1 MRLLKALTVLL
12 AVGGV
17 IALIVAARATPRPL
31 MRIAAIQPAMN
42 FGYVRVQG
50 TVMAFPSFSARDR
63 YLSFQIWDGSGE
75 LRVTAY
81 RAVVDALLSGERI
94 PLPGDRVSVEGTLRI
109 RDDEPSLILNAA
121 DGLLIETPAATNVQ
135 LSALGDVALGERVE
149 VTAQV
154 RRARPI
160 GPALSV
166 ITLRHGD
173 ATADALL
180 SRALPA
186 LATLSVPAAGDWV
199 TVAGAVGEYRGNK
212 QVLVTAVRPAAA
224 LDTPRWPIAELNSDL
239 VGRWVGIEGQVTDL
253 RPFRAGMRAD
263 VTDDSGGSI
272 TVVMF
277 DEIWNGLPFSMTLDI
292 ADRLAV
298 AGEVSEYRGRVELI
312 PQLPADV
319 RLLAAP

>member
-1 MRLLKALTVLL
+1 
-12 AVGGV
+12 
-17 IALIVAARATPRPL
+17 
-31 MRIAAIQPAMN
+31 
-42 FGYVRVQG
+42 
-50 TVMAFPSFSARDR
+50 
-63 YLSFQIWDGSGE
+63 
-75 LRVTAY
+75 
-81 RAVVDALLSGERI
+81 
-94 PLPGDRVSVEGTLRI
+94 
-109 RDDEPSLILNAA
+109 
-121 DGLLIETPAATNVQ
+121 
-135 LSALGDVALGERVE
+135 
-149 VTAQV
+149 
-154 RRARPI
+154 
-160 GPALSV
+160 LSV

-173 ATADALL
+173 ATADALI

-186 LATLSVPAAGDWV
+186 LATLSVPEAGDWV

-239 VGRWVGIEGQVTDL
+239 VGHWVGIEGQVTDL